1 MNEFADSIKKNLDIV
16 LTEMYECSQLFVKNP
31 EKDFT
36 RNRKLDFK
44 EMLNILLSMGGNS
57 LKIELMKYFSYDVEA
72 ATCSAFV
79 QQREKI
85 LPEALEFLF
94 HRFILI
100 SVNPNYYDGYRMLAV
115 DGSDLCIAHN
125 PKDTIFYI

>member
-1 MNEFADSIKKNLDIV
+1 MNEFADSIKKNLDTV

-85 LPEALEFLF
+85 LPEALEFLLF
-94 HRFILI
+94 RQEGKKMSFK
-100 SVNPNYYDGYRMLAV
+100 R
-115 DGSDLCIAHN
+115 
-125 PKDTIFYI
+125 